1 MIIVVGGIKGGA
13 GKSTIAVNLAVAR
26 STRHKVLLA
35 DGDDQQSTTMWA
47 AQRDLDYPGKSP
59 NLSHVRVSG
68 GDTRTSLQKFV
79 AEYEDII
86 VDVGGRDTTTQRAA
100 LSVANLLLIPLQP
113 RSVDLWTLG
122 NVSEVIS
129 EVLTINPNL
138 RCAAFINRAF
148 AGGSDNQ
155 DAMDIITETKY
166 IELAEL
172 KIGDRKSFSNSFGAG
187 LAVPE
192 IKPVDKKAVEELQS
206 LYLYCYHRI

>member
-47 AQRDLDYPGKSP
+47 AQRDLDYPDKSP
-59 NLSHVRVSG
+59 NLSHVLVSG
-68 GDTRTSLQKFV
+68 GDTRTSLQQFTP
-79 AEYEDII
+79 EYEDII

-100 LSVANLLLIPLQP
+100 LSVADLLLIPLQP

-122 NVSEVIS
+122 NVSEVIR

-148 AGGSDNQ
+148 TGGSDNQ
-155 DAMDIITETKY
+155 DAMDIITETKH
-166 IELAEL
+166 IELAPL

>member
-47 AQRDLDYPGKSP
+47 AQRDLDYPNKSP
-59 NLSHVRVSG
+59 NLSYVRVSG
-68 GDTRTSLQKFV
+68 EDTRKSLQQL
-79 AEYEDII
+79 APEYEDII

-100 LSVANLLLIPLQP
+100 LSVADLLIIPLQP

-122 NVSEVIS
+122 NVTEVIGR
-129 EVLTINPNL
+129 VLTINPNL
-138 RCAAFINRAF
+138 KCAAFINRAF
-148 AGGSDNQ
+148 TGGSDNQ
-155 DAMDIITETKY
+155 DAMDIITETEY
-166 IELAEL
+166 IELAPL
-172 KIGDRKSFSNSFGAG
+172 KVGDRKSFSNSFGAG

-192 IKPVDKKAVEELQS
+192 IKPVDKKAVQELQS

>member
-47 AQRDLDYPGKSP
+47 AQRDLDYPNKSP
-59 NLSHVRVSG
+59 NLDHARVSG
-68 GDTRTSLQKFV
+68 GDTRESLQKLTSK
-79 AEYEDII
+79 YEDII

-100 LSVANLLLIPLQP
+100 LSVADLLLIPLQP

-122 NVSEVIS
+122 NVSQVIE

-148 AGGSDNQ
+148 TAGSDNQ
-155 DAMDIITETKY
+155 DAMDIITETKH
-166 IELAEL
+166 IELAPL

-206 LYLYCYHRI
+206 LYLYCYHRV

>member
-13 GKSTIAVNLAVAR
+13 GKSTIAVNLATAR
-26 STRHKVLLA
+26 SKRHKVLLA
-35 DGDDQQSTTMWA
+35 DGDDQLSTTMWA
-47 AQRDLDYPGKSP
+47 AQRDLDHPNKSP
-59 NLSHVRVSG
+59 NLSHIRVSG
-68 GDTRTSLQKFV
+68 VDARANLQSVKPN
-79 AEYEDII
+79 YEDII

-100 LSVANLLLIPLQP
+100 LSVADLLLIPLQP

-122 NVSEVIS
+122 NVSEVIG

-138 RCAAFINRAF
+138 KCAAFINRGF
-148 AGGSDNQ
+148 TSGSDNQ

-166 IELAEL
+166 IELAPL

-192 IKPVDKKAVEELQS
+192 IKPIDKKAVEELQS

>member
-47 AQRDLDYPGKSP
+47 AQRDLDYPDKSP

-68 GDTRTSLQKFV
+68 ADTRTSLQQF
-79 AEYEDII
+79 APEYEDII

-100 LSVANLLLIPLQP
+100 LSVANLLIVPLQP

-122 NVSEVIS
+122 SVSEVIG

-138 RCAAFINRAF
+138 KCAALINRAF
-148 AGGSDNQ
+148 TGGSDNQ

-166 IELAEL
+166 IELAPL
-172 KIGDRKSFSNSFGAG
+172 KIRDRKSFSNSFGAG